1 MSASGSARVI
11 TEPLGGSPLSLAVQ
25 ARHLSAALQPA
36 RPLHV
41 EEWRAHVERVR
52 QTSRRTGWYDALQP
66 AMTPTRAA
74 AARLE
79 RVVADGGVVVTTGQ
93 QATLF
98 GGPMYTLAKALTAIG
113 FADAIE
119 QRLGIPA
126 APVFWAATDDA
137 DFLEA
142 SVAHVADAAGLHAL
156 TLPQAPPAGTPMA
169 QAALG
174 NMKPLLAE
182 LRRACGSAANVAY
195 FELTNAAFTRAATVG
210 DAYVHMLRDLLEPL
224 GMAVMDSSHAAYRA
238 AARPMLAEALQRAP
252 EIAAALT
259 STAAAIRAAGFE
271 PQVQDDRGLSL
282 VFAIEKGVKRR
293 LTLDEAR
300 LFAAKGKSR
309 ELLPN
314 VLLRP
319 VVEREILPTVA
330 YVGGPGEL
338 AYFTQSNAVA
348 TAVGRNPIVGVPRW
362 SCTIVEPFAQRALQR
377 LGVEYMELKDIHPL
391 ERRLATASLP
401 EHVADSWKRLQE
413 QTHAAVRALGA
424 AVQESELLPAPVIEG
439 LERSLAHRLARGER
453 RLIAAAKRR
462 NERVRQ
468 DLTVAG
474 AALFPLGKRQE
485 RVLNF
490 VPMLARGG
498 DELLDEMRRAAAS
511 HASTLLGA
519 ERPKPAVAR

>member
-1 MSASGSARVI
+1 MSASGSARVM
-11 TEPLGGSPLSLAVQ
+11 TELLGGSPLSLAVQ
-25 ARHLSAALQPA
+25 ARHLPTPLQPA
-36 RPLHV
+36 RPVHV
-41 EEWRAHVERVR
+41 EEWRAHVDRVR
-52 QTSRRTGWYDALQP
+52 QKSRPAWYDALQA
-66 AMTPTRAA
+66 AMAPTRAA
-74 AARLE
+74 AARIE
-79 RVVADGGVVVTTGQ
+79 RVVAAGGVVVTTGQ
-93 QATLF
+93 QAALF
-98 GGPMYTLAKALTAIG
+98 GGPLYTLAKALTAIG
-113 FADAIE
+113 LADAIE
-119 QRLGIPA
+119 QRLGIPT

-142 SVAHVADAAGLHAL
+142 RVAHVADAAGLRAL
-156 TLPQAPPAGTPMA
+156 TLPQAPPPGTPMSH
-169 QAALG
+169 AALG
-174 NMKPLLAE
+174 SIKPLLAE

-195 FELTNAAFTRAATVG
+195 FELANAAFTRETTLG
-210 DAYVHMLRDLLEPL
+210 DAYVRMLRDLLEPL

-238 AARPMLAEALQRAP
+238 AARPTLTDALQRAP

-259 STAAAIRAAGFE
+259 GNATAIRAAGFE

-293 LTLDEAR
+293 LMLDEAR
-300 LFAAKGKSR
+300 AFAAKGKSR

-319 VVEREILPTVA
+319 VVERAIIPTVA

-338 AYFTQSNAVA
+338 AYFAQSNAVA
-348 TAVGRNPIVGVPRW
+348 AALGRDATVGVPRW
-362 SCTIVEPFAQRALQR
+362 SCTVVEPFAQRALQR
-377 LGVEYMELKDIHPL
+377 LGVEYSELKDIHAL

-401 EHVADSWKRLQE
+401 ENVADAWLRLQE
-413 QTHAAVRALGA
+413 QTHAAVRTLGA
-424 AVQESELLPAPVIEG
+424 AVQESKLLPAAVIEG

-468 DLTVAG
+468 DLTVAS
-474 AALFPLGKRQE
+474 AALVPLGKRQE

-498 DELLDEMRRAAAS
+498 DELLDDMRRAAAS
-511 HASTLLGA
+511 HANTLLGA
-519 ERPKPAVAR
+519 ERPEPAVAR